1 MRYGVVLFVLLLVFD
16 SAFARDLRTEEV
28 TVTLAFEKGGI
39 AVDLDQLIM
48 VTPGNLRL
56 TGTPGSTMLV
66 IITVNPLMQGY
77 QLLRKEDEVLA
88 RSGGAATVHY
98 PAGQRSLV
106 DTVRLP
112 DRDGLRIV
120 YHLGERFYFLKVTEM
135 QLNPRTGEVDPSLRL
150 PAGVRAVVYDS
161 LGASL
166 PDEAALLGARIHRL
180 RYGQRIR
187 CVAEESSKHPEF
199 RWLRWVDFPGFERGF
214 EFRASEE
221 SMPDDTMQLVAIY
234 KDEFRVLAF
243 EYCADGASDR
253 WVSVIPDSGTYPF
266 FHEEVDLT
274 VPTICSLGFTATFR
288 IVFNQRVDEASIR
301 KFDPTRTDQTWYNVI
316 VKETS
321 GRYDYRD
328 WDVINPQTARS
339 WYVPLDASTYG
350 WGNYTLAAYGN
361 VLSIDMIMPKPG
373 FPNDCVSMITDQH
386 FDITLLGGEDGVK
399 SISGAQLESKMTV
412 SGRTIQLGMKY
423 YTPVPTSAHLALY
436 PNPTV
441 NTLRVVHD
449 AGIVEVNVFNAVG
462 SKVLRRYSDPV
473 PNIEIDASQ
482 LAPGC
487 YHVVAR
493 TLSAGIVRAG
503 FVKL

>member
-1 MRYGVVLFVLLLVFD
+1 
-16 SAFARDLRTEEV
+16 
-28 TVTLAFEKGGI
+28 
-39 AVDLDQLIM
+39 
-48 VTPGNLRL
+48 
-56 TGTPGSTMLV
+56 
-66 IITVNPLMQGY
+66 
-77 QLLRKEDEVLA
+77 
-88 RSGGAATVHY
+88 
-98 PAGQRSLV
+98 
-106 DTVRLP
+106 
-112 DRDGLRIV
+112 
-120 YHLGERFYFLKVTEM
+120 
-135 QLNPRTGEVDPSLRL
+135 VDPSLRL

-161 LGASL
+161 LGAAL
-166 PDEAALLGARIHRL
+166 PDEAALLGVRIHRL
-180 RYGQRIR
+180 HYGQSIR
-187 CVAEESSKHPEF
+187 CVAEESPSHPE
-199 RWLRWVDFPGFERGF
+199 LRWVRWVDQPGVDRGF
-214 EFRASEE
+214 DMRVSEE

-243 EYCADGASDR
+243 EYCADGGQYR
-253 WVSVIPDSGTYPF
+253 WEKLLPGSGTYPRIA
-266 FHEEVDLT
+266 EEVHLPT
-274 VPTICSLGFTATFR
+274 PTICSSGFTATFR
-288 IVFNQRVDEASIR
+288 IWFNQPVDEASIR
-301 KFDPTRTDQTWYNVI
+301 HFDPTRLNPDWYNVI

-328 WDVINPQTARS
+328 WDVTNPEAARA

-361 VLSIDMIMPKPG
+361 VLSIDMVMPKPG

-386 FDITLLGGEDGVK
+386 FDITLLGGENGVK
-399 SISGAQLESKMTV
+399 SITGAQLESKMTV

-441 NTLRVVHD
+441 NTLRVLHD

-462 SKVLRRYSDPV
+462 SRVLRRYSDPV
-473 PNIEIDASQ
+473 PSIDIDASQ

>member
-1 MRYGVVLFVLLLVFD
+1 MKYWATLCALLIVFS
-16 SAFARDLRTEEV
+16 SAFARNAHTEEV

-39 AVDLDQLIM
+39 AVELDQLIM
-48 VTPGNLRL
+48 VTPRNLRL
-56 TGTPGSTMLV
+56 TGTPGSTVFV

-77 QLLRKEDEVLA
+77 QLLRKDDEVLA
-88 RSGGAATVHY
+88 RNGGSATVHY
-98 PAGQRSLV
+98 LAGQRSLV

-120 YHLGERFYFLKVTEM
+120 YHLGERFYVLKVTEM
-135 QLNPRTGEVDPSLRL
+135 QLNPRNGEVDPSLRL

-161 LGASL
+161 LGAAL
-166 PDEAALLGARIHRL
+166 PDEAALGGARIHRL
-180 RYGQRIR
+180 RYGQSIR
-187 CVAEESSKHPEF
+187 CVAEESSSHPEL
-199 RWLRWVDFPGFERGF
+199 RWLRWVDQPGVDRGF
-214 EFRASEE
+214 DMRVSEE

-243 EYCADGASDR
+243 EYCADGANDR

-274 VPTICSLGFTATFR
+274 VPTFCSLGFTATFR

-301 KFDPTRTDQTWYNVI
+301 HFDTTRRDQTWYNVI

-321 GRYDYRD
+321 TRYDYRD
-328 WDVINPQTARS
+328 WDVTNPNTART
-339 WYVPLDASTYG
+339 WYVPLDHATHG
-350 WGNYTLAAYGN
+350 WTNYRLAGSGN
-361 VLSIDMIMPKPG
+361 VLWMDMVMPKPG

-386 FDITLLGGEDGVK
+386 FDITLLGGENGVK
-399 SISGAQLESKMTV
+399 SITGAQLESKMTV
-412 SGRTIQLGMKY
+412 SGRTILLGMKY

-462 SKVLRRYSDPV
+462 SRVLRRYSDPV
-473 PNIEIDASQ
+473 SNIDIDASQ